1 MSETIT
7 ESKERLE
14 LRRNLTGAL
23 IGLAR
28 AVDSTGKAM
37 DEATRNLMIEGLLA
51 SAPNTNLPD
60 EHLEDVLDRLH
71 REKARLAPGCGS
83 CKAPCG
89 RTDDD
94 VASLDDPDEKVHEM
108 KETILYSLRWMA
120 AYVVQAKSLHQDTE
134 EIEDFFCRALFE
146 LGNESDP
153 QYLKETVA
161 EAKQMSKKCFELC
174 FGSMI

>member
-1 MSETIT
+1 MAETIT

-14 LRRNLTGAL
+14 LRKSLTGAL
-23 IGLAR
+23 IGLVR
-28 AVDSTGKAM
+28 AVDSTGKKPQ
-37 DEATRNLMIEGLLA
+37 EATRSLIIEGLLA

-60 EHLEDVLDRLH
+60 EHLEGVLDRLH
-71 REKARLAPGCGS
+71 KEKARLAPGCGS

-94 VASLDDPDEKVHEM
+94 VFSLDDPDEKVREM

-120 AYVVQAKSLHQDTE
+120 AYVVQAKSLNQDTE
-134 EIEDFFCRALFE
+134 EIEDFFCRALFQ
-146 LGNESDP
+146 LGNETDS
-153 QYLKETVA
+153 QYLMELID
-161 EAKQMSKKCFELC
+161 EAKKMSRKCFELC